1 MRRDDQDLSAETSP
15 NSTVAEEAG
24 LAYVNDDD
32 PGKTR
37 KVNGK
42 RFSYILPSGA
52 VVKDERTKAR
62 IRSLAIPPCWTDVW
76 ICPTSGGHIQAT
88 GRDAQTA

>member
-15 NSTVAEEAG
+15 NSTIAEEAG

-32 PGKTR
+32 PGITR

-52 VVKDERTKAR
+52 VFKDARTKAR
-62 IRSLAIPPCWTDVW
+62 IRSLPYRPHG
-76 ICPTSGGHIQAT
+76 PTSGFA
-88 GRDAQTA
+88 

>member
-32 PGKTR
+32 PGITR

-42 RFSYILPSGA
+42 RFSYIFDQRKVLATIVALLQSTLIRVGNKEYA
-52 VVKDERTKAR
+52 RTNGSYGLTTLQDR
-62 IRSLAIPPCWTDVW
+62 HVSF
-76 ICPTSGGHIQAT
+76 
-88 GRDAQTA
+88 